1 MTTELTLCA
10 NHVLGGTWLNH
21 FILTTTL
28 QWLLL
33 LFSWWAPWGSSERL
47 SNLPE
52 DGQWRGGKARIPPLY
67 RRALLPLTGDVRQR
81 GSQGQLR
88 LRNTAEQ
95 THCLLGGTQ
104 GTGLPQ
110 SPGLVAPGDEKTLAT
125 TVLTSSPQL
134 LFLIVNEVKRQR

>member
-1 MTTELTLCA
+1 M
-10 NHVLGGTWLNH
+10 
-21 FILTTTL
+21 
-28 QWLLL
+28 
-33 LFSWWAPWGSSERL
+33 GSE
-47 SNLPE
+47 E
-52 DGQWRGGKARIPPLY
+52 EARPGS

-104 GTGLPQ
+104 GTGLPE
-110 SPGLVAPGDEKTLAT
+110 SPGLVVPGDEKTLAT

>member
-28 QWLLL
+28 QRLLL

-67 RRALLPLTGDVRQR
+67 WSCSAASHRWLCPR